1 MDSIEE
7 ETGTVTLRARH
18 ERTGRGVKAVKK
30 VTLEVEDSGSGIAPE
45 VQERLF
51 DPFFS
56 TKENGT
62 GLGLAIAAK
71 IIEQHKGTLDFET
84 RLGHGTVF
92 RITLPASSQ

>member
-1 MDSIEE
+1 M
-7 ETGTVTLRARH
+7 
-18 ERTGRGVKAVKK
+18 KK

>member
-1 MDSIEE
+1 M
-7 ETGTVTLRARH
+7 RARNV
-18 ERTGRGVKAVKK
+18 EGRLNGRPIKTVV
-30 VTLEVEDSGSGIAPE
+30 LEIEDTGSGISPE

-71 IIEQHKGTLDFET
+71 IIDQHKGTLDFET
-84 RLGHGTVF
+84 RLGHGTIF
-92 RITLPASSQ
+92 RIVLPASDQ

>member
-1 MDSIEE
+1 M
-7 ETGTVTLRARH
+7 
-18 ERTGRGVKAVKK
+18 
-30 VTLEVEDSGSGIAPE
+30 TLEVEDSGSGIAPE